1 MKASVVFSFQNGK
14 ALSIELIPENKGD
27 RDFLAV
33 TIENMEKTELAARIL
48 SHIETN
54 AGVKSVTFSLN
65 VPQEISMPEDEIDAP
80 PPVPKKSYLC

>member
-1 MKASVVFSFQNGK
+1 MKANVVFSFQNGK

-65 VPQEISMPEDEIDAP
+65 VPQEISMPEREMGVWP
-80 PPVPKKSYLC
+80 PAPKKKYVC